1 MDPLNKLDQLNTP
14 TDKKVT
20 HTFEGDM
27 ALAIQENKDGLVK
40 KIIHEQEE
48 KELEKRRLIIYSIKN
63 KIYIG
68 LTLIFILLAA
78 SVIAYLYFK
87 DDVDSFFVKKR
98 FSPLIFHESSTLI
111 DISDKNKDDIIS
123 TVIDEV
129 NKKERTPEEVT
140 GIYFLQDKKTVG
152 FNLFL
157 SLIESNFSGTKDLFN
172 ENFLIGII
180 KQPLPVEIVENIP
193 ETKTDDPD
201 QAKKLLDN
209 YITLSSTDF
218 FKPGTTEFLNTEA
231 STKAKEL
238 IGYFLDTVSFD
249 YSKVKIIGTFPIEKT
264 SPKNQELAESLKKA
278 GVSLF
283 NEVLKEKYTPTQITK
298 FSLESLSKCV
308 SIADIYTVDEL
319 AKMSEVEKNQKIDLN
334 QGIQYLSEAR
344 IKPITPDSS
353 NPVVPVTPV
362 ADTTK
367 EVVSNFPTGTDL
379 FILLKVNSFADVF
392 NQMRIWENKM
402 FTDLHDFF
410 GVDISIDTSYLLTK
424 DFVDGV
430 IQNKNARILYDN
442 TGKIVMM
449 YVYIDDSSVVIAN
462 NEETTREVILRVNSS
477 KIKK

>member
-68 LTLIFILLAA
+68 LTIIFILLAM
-78 SVIAYLYFK
+78 SVVTYTYFK
-87 DDVDSFFVKKR
+87 DSVDSFFVKKR

-111 DISDKNKDDIIS
+111 DITDKTKDNIIS
-123 TVIDEV
+123 AVVEEV
-129 NKKERTPEEVT
+129 NKKERNPKEVT
-140 GIYFLQDKKTVG
+140 GIYFLQNKKTVG

-193 ETKTDDPD
+193 ETNTEDSNQP
-201 QAKKLLDN
+201 KKLLDN
-209 YITLSSTDF
+209 YITLSSTAF

-231 STKAKEL
+231 RTKAKEL

-249 YSKVKIIGTFPIEKT
+249 YSKVKIIGTYSTEKT
-264 SPKNQELAESLKKA
+264 SAENKAFAESLKKV
-278 GVSLF
+278 GISLF

-298 FSLESLSKCV
+298 LSLESLSKGV

-319 AKMSEVEKNQKIDLN
+319 AKMSEVEKNEKIDLN
-334 QGIQYLSEAR
+334 QGIQYLSEAK
-344 IKPITPDSS
+344 IKPINTE
-353 NPVVPVTPV
+353 NPNEGVVIAPV

-367 EVVSNFPTGTDL
+367 EVVSNFPVGTDL

-449 YVYIDDSSVVIAN
+449 YVYIDDSSVVITN